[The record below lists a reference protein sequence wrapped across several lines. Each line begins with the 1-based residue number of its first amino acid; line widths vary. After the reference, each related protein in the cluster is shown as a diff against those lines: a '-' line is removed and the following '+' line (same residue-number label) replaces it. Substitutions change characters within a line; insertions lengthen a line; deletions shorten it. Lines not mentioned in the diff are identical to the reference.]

1 MKETN
6 PDVSL
11 QGRKGRILPRLR
23 KKQRC
28 PFGVKRVKESADAG
42 QLPSSVIDVVPA
54 YGEKE
59 VNERNLRCAD

>member
-1 MKETN
+1 MNLKETN

-11 QGRKGRILPRLR
+11 LGRKGKILQRLR

-28 PFGVKRVKESADAG
+28 PLGVKRVKESPGAG

-59 VNERNLRCAD
+59 